1 MTTVRRAVA
10 APLLAAAVLTLA
22 GCPAPEI
29 DMRVPGVPVAVT
41 PSSPQEPSAR

>member
-1 MTTVRRAVA
+1 MV
-10 APLLAAAVLTLA
+10 PLLAAAVLTLA

-41 PSSPQEPSAR
+41 PSSSPQEPSAR

>member
-1 MTTVRRAVA
+1 MKQRAVV

-29 DMRVPGVPVAVT
+29 DMRVPGVPIAVA
-41 PSSPQEPSAR
+41 PSSSHEPSAR